1 MRLARH
7 LQLNQKTRD
16 TSYEQLRAQFPTDIR
31 LLPHH
36 AGIGR
41 RKFISATAVAE
52 AALALPLAAGQDLN
66 KVAQTQS

>member
-1 MRLARH
+1 
-7 LQLNQKTRD
+7 
-16 TSYEQLRAQFPTDIR
+16 
-31 LLPHH
+31 LPHH

-52 AALALPLAAGQDLN
+52 AALALPMAAGQDLN